1 MSALTHS
8 EVHKKIIVKGSPA
21 RPKSDFIG
29 PLNRYNDEN
38 HKIAHTKSEQFKE
51 TVRHLNRLNEET
63 LNISKK
69 RLQEDYRALLKCDF
83 LEDDTGKE
91 IPTANEKVPV
101 CLRKRPE
108 REIHEQ
114 VTEKQFICSTEP
126 WFTRH
131 LILNKFIQ
139 AARIVIVQNRLKKN
153 LAKLKTLDELKV
165 AEFEEMGFRH
175 INISYSELFEKFLK

>member
-8 EVHKKIIVKGSPA
+8 EVHKKIIAKGPPV

-38 HKIAHTKSEQFKE
+38 HKIFTTKSEQFKQ

-63 LNISKK
+63 WNISKK

-83 LEDDTGKE
+83 LEDDTGEE
-91 IPTANEKVPV
+91 ISNEDGNTPV

-108 REIHEQ
+108 REIHEKV
-114 VTEKQFICSTEP
+114 VTEQQFICNTEP
-126 WFTRH
+126 WLKRH
-131 LILNKFIQ
+131 LVLNKFIQ
-139 AARIVIVQNRLKKN
+139 AARVVIVQNRLKKN
-153 LAKLKTLDELKV
+153 LAKLKVLDEQKI
-165 AEFEEMGFRH
+165 AEFEDMGFNH
-175 INISYSELFEKFLK
+175 INVSYAELFEKFL